1 MFHKIYYFL
10 FLTQKSEIKY
20 LQQFHITQDFL
31 RMYLILYNNL
41 FIFCSFILLIHKK
54 ITR

>member
-31 RMYLILYNNL
+31 RMYLLFYIIIYLYFVVL
-41 FIFCSFILLIHKK
+41 YY
-54 ITR
+54 